1 MFDREDLDVG
11 TAARFLIW
19 LLLVS
24 SVSTFVAIFLGVAL
38 VST

>member
-1 MFDREDLDVG
+1 MFDREDFDFG
-11 TAARFLIW
+11 TAIRFSIW
-19 LLLVS
+19 LLFVA